1 MLNYLSIMQKIIN
14 VLAVASFLV
23 SSAVVA
29 TSLTV
34 YNERENII
42 ENVKQQV
49 IDGVSEA
56 LPDLMTGALGG
67 SATDSILPE
76 SSLPSGLP
84 F

>member
-1 MLNYLSIMQKIIN
+1 MQKIIN

-29 TSLTV
+29 TGLTV

-56 LPDLMTGALGG
+56 LPDLITGALNTP
-67 SATDSILPE
+67 STDTLLPE